1 MEEKKIITLEEQVGV
16 DCEVVNLKYEY
27 PGYTGEERYGI
38 ITELTEKEL
47 KEKYGELLEQ
57 YEPFILL
64 PLGMSKVRRDYK
76 RNEDKFYKRSVRGHI
91 YSIED
96 DFEQHHP
103 ELCLLPEE
111 DTALQERIEAV
122 LASLKRKQERR
133 VRLFFFDG
141 YTGQQIAKMENLSY
155 QTVYKSITLALKKIK
170 KILEKG

>member
-76 RNEDKFYKRSVRGHI
+76 RNEDKFYKRSVRAGRRYRLAGKDRGGACVAQKETGKACPPVLFRRLHRAAN
-91 YSIED
+91 SED
-96 DFEQHHP
+96 GKPLVPDCLQVNHP
-103 ELCLLPEE
+103 
-111 DTALQERIEAV
+111 R
-122 LASLKRKQERR
+122 S
-133 VRLFFFDG
+133 
-141 YTGQQIAKMENLSY
+141 
-155 QTVYKSITLALKKIK
+155 
-170 KILEKG
+170 EKN